1 MRKDPTERAPAGRRR
16 RAWALAALLA
26 AGLALTL
33 NGVSSGS
40 AVRHAKSNTVTL
52 GLSMPFLS
60 ADFEVVMMKRFQAEA
75 GAAGFKLLPPTN
87 ANMDSG
93 KQIADVKNLISA
105 GAKALVVI
113 ANDSHAIIPALDYA
127 ASKHVPVVSVDIGPD
142 GGKVAA
148 IVRADNV
155 GMGAIACQAV
165 AKAIGG
171 TGKVLSLE
179 GAFTSINGR
188 DRTNGFH
195 QCIKKNYPKIDL
207 IEQPTD
213 WDPTKQVAD
222 IQTTLTANP
231 DLKAIYMQSDWA
243 LSASLNAIKT
253 QGHGAKAGQKG
264 HIYTISIDATP
275 LGLQEIKTGVM
286 DAEISQPLDLYVKYG
301 LQYLDQALG
310 GKAIKVGKTDHG
322 TRIVMF
328 NGNPMDLV
336 PATLVTK
343 SNLSAGNLW
352 ANEK

>member
-1 MRKDPTERAPAGRRR
+1 MSTKKLGGRGAGRPVTAG
-16 RAWALAALLA
+16 RASFLLVVAAALAL
-26 AGLALTL
+26 G
-33 NGVSSGS
+33 GVSAG
-40 AVRHAKSNTVTL
+40 ATQRHERTATVTL

-60 ADFEVVMMKRFQAEA
+60 ADFEVVMQKRFQAA
-75 GAAGFKLLPPTN
+75 APAAGFKLLPPTN

-93 KQIADVKNLISA
+93 KQIADIKNLISA

-127 ASKHVPVVSVDIGPD
+127 ASKHIPVVSVDIGPD

-155 GMGAIACQAV
+155 GMGAIACKAV
-165 AKAIGG
+165 ARAIGG

-195 QCIKKNYPKIDL
+195 QCIKKNYPNVDL
-207 IEQPTD
+207 IERPTD

-222 IQTTLTANP
+222 IQTVLTANP

-275 LGLQEIKTGVM
+275 LSLQQIKAGVM

-301 LQYLDQALG
+301 LQYLNQALA
-310 GKAIKVGKTDHG
+310 GKAVKAGPTSHG
-322 TRIVMF
+322 THVVMF

-336 PATLVTK
+336 PATLVTRA
-343 SNLSAGNLW
+343 NLDAPNLW